1 MSDLKALAD
10 KVKRQDEERKNKKP
24 EKNQYDFENV
34 EVKAEGT
41 AIILPI
47 GMSKREGAEWLVR
60 RDAEDDQDI
69 AIFEEID
76 CFPLEGAY
84 ALSKVLQRIYG
95 WASPI
100 PTPGFFGDNPPTT
113 VNIEIA
119 YGKHAQVI
127 WGRFVIPGVA
137 GYLETSV
144 ARQKNRYCFKLGGKV
159 KKRHQEDIRIIAKA
173 VRDFVHENSIYRG
186 KAIRVSTTDSGTF
199 DWQSAPTFLDTSKT
213 NEDMLIFS
221 EEVRTQVLTH
231 IFTPIEK
238 TAKLRELGIKLKRS
252 VLLEGP
258 YGTGK
263 TLTAHVAAKKAE
275 ENGWTFIYLDR
286 VSGLRDALLFARSF
300 GPAVIFAEDIDR
312 VMDGKRDADV
322 DDILNTI
329 DGIDGKHDET
339 LVILT
344 TNEVQN
350 IEKAMIR
357 PGRLDAIIK
366 VTPPDATAA
375 IKLVRAYAGSL
386 LSEDIDLTQAGIELN
401 GQIPAVIAEVV
412 QRSKMY
418 AIATATGEEI
428 ALSAQNITDAA
439 RGMKAHL
446 DLLNQEDEDLS
457 EEEVLGGAF
466 MEAMRNV
473 FEPYKEKLDD
483 IYAHVN

>member
-1 MSDLKALAD
+1 MSDLKALAE

-24 EKNQYDFENV
+24 EKNNYDFENV

-41 AIILPI
+41 AIILPV

-95 WASPI
+95 WASPV

-119 YGKHAQVI
+119 YGQHAQVI
-127 WGRFVIPGVA
+127 WGRFVIPGVT
-137 GYLETSV
+137 GYLETGV
-144 ARQKNRYCFKLGGKV
+144 ARQKNRYSFKLGGKV

-173 VRDFVHENSIYRG
+173 VRDFVHESSIYRG

-286 VSGLRDALLFARSF
+286 VSGLRDAL
-300 GPAVIFAEDIDR
+300 
-312 VMDGKRDADV
+312 
-322 DDILNTI
+322 
-329 DGIDGKHDET
+329 
-339 LVILT
+339 
-344 TNEVQN
+344 
-350 IEKAMIR
+350 
-357 PGRLDAIIK
+357 
-366 VTPPDATAA
+366 
-375 IKLVRAYAGSL
+375 
-386 LSEDIDLTQAGIELN
+386 
-401 GQIPAVIAEVV
+401 
-412 QRSKMY
+412 
-418 AIATATGEEI
+418 
-428 ALSAQNITDAA
+428 
-439 RGMKAHL
+439 
-446 DLLNQEDEDLS
+446 
-457 EEEVLGGAF
+457 
-466 MEAMRNV
+466 
-473 FEPYKEKLDD
+473 
-483 IYAHVN
+483 